1 MMGSLGIGNRVS
13 CHWGSLINSI
23 SNVGAESTVGP
34 NDNESDNDFL
44 ERIHCMPRTK
54 EERPTFERQGSEL
67 VNYPGIVAM
76 SSVLPYIN

>member
-1 MMGSLGIGNRVS
+1 MGSLGNRGTIIGGPYKFHV
-13 CHWGSLINSI
+13 
-23 SNVGAESTVGP
+23 VGAESTVGP

-54 EERPTFERQGSEL
+54 EEL
-67 VNYPGIVAM
+67 VNHCGIVAM